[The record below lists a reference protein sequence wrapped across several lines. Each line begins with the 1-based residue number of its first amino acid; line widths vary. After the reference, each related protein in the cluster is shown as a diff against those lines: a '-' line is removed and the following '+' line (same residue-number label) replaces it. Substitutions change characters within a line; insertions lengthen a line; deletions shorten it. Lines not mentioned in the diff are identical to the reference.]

1 MQLDDVD
8 STCKYL
14 EYLDD
19 SNQSYWGESLP
30 CWVKYNSKTNILS
43 IKFEY
48 EQEENEPTTYVW
60 FSGTVNTFTNPYTV
74 ELVSNKP
81 DVTKETIW
89 LEIMNDDEDWYF
101 EGLITDPYTENIE
114 GILINKVEKR
124 TIFINQV

>member
-1 MQLDDVD
+1 MQLDDMD
-8 STCKYL
+8 ITCEYL

-48 EQEENEPTTYVW
+48 EQEEN
-60 FSGTVNTFTNPYTV
+60 NTFTNPYTV

>member
-1 MQLDDVD
+1 MQLDDLD
-8 STCKYL
+8 ITCEYL
-14 EYLDD
+14 EYLAD

-60 FSGTVNTFTNPYTV
+60 FSGAVNTFTNPYAV

-101 EGLITDPYTENIE
+101 EGLITDPYT
-114 GILINKVEKR
+114 
-124 TIFINQV
+124 

>member
-1 MQLDDVD
+1 MDI
-8 STCKYL
+8 TCEYL

-19 SNQSYWGESLP
+19 SNQSYWGEPLP
-30 CWVKYNSKTNILS
+30 CWVKYNSKTKILS

-48 EQEENEPTTYVW
+48 EQEENKPTTYVW
-60 FSGTVNTFTNPYTV
+60 FSGTVNTSVYPYTV

-81 DVTKETIW
+81 DVTKETIF
-89 LEIMNDDEDWYF
+89 LEIMNDDEYWYF
-101 EGLITDPYTENIE
+101 EGLINDPYTENIE